1 MYANS
6 FAAAVETSDLRS
18 GLFQFR
24 NAGVPCWNKCLVVHG
39 ANHSRSSGDRGHQY
53 LIGIESRIIDIRAAA
68 DHTNS
73 RLRKPERKHVSWTM
87 LLRFPDRQIQLF
99 AGSGIRYRTQ
109 PYSDRKPVELTTTVS
124 IRANQTFE
132 EQ

>member
-53 LIGIESRIIDIRAAA
+53 LIGIESRIIDIPGAPPITPIP
-68 DHTNS
+68 DSES
-73 RLRKPERKHVSWTM
+73 RSESTL
-87 LLRFPDRQIQLF
+87 
-99 AGSGIRYRTQ
+99 AGRCSYASPTDKSSCSLA
-109 PYSDRKPVELTTTVS
+109 PASDTGRNRIATES
-124 IRANQTFE
+124 QSS
-132 EQ
+132 

>member
-1 MYANS
+1 MSEKVPRRARREPFS
-6 FAAAVETSDLRS
+6 VFGRS
-18 GLFQFR
+18 RTPITYR
-24 NAGVPCWNKCLVVHG
+24 NRIGDHQ
-39 ANHSRSSGDRGHQY
+39 HS
-53 LIGIESRIIDIRAAA
+53 RAAA

-87 LLRFPDRQIQLF
+87 LLRFTDSPIQLF
-99 AGSGIRYRTQ
+99 AGSGIGYRTQ
-109 PYSDRKPVELTTTVS
+109 PYSDRKPVELTTRIS